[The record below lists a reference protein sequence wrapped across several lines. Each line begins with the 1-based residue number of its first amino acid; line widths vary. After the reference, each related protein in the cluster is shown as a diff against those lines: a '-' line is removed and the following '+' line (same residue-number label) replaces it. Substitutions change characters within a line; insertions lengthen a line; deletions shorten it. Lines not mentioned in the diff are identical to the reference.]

1 MQKNEGYMY
10 DEPYAPAGM
19 GREFI
24 NAPDVRKPLSEFV
37 GASEEFN
44 LGAYFGGATEFE
56 PWDPWSLSK
65 LSKVSANNPDVAWL
79 REAELKHGRIAM
91 LAFVGILITAGDVHF
106 GASTFSDAADAGWPL
121 ALGSIQKSSPG
132 IFFQGLG
139 AIAIV
144 EGVSN
149 NNQARNGAWWDGL
162 WFGEREGSVV
172 AGDLGWD
179 PLKLMP
185 KDPVAA
191 KKMQLKELKN
201 GRLAMLAVIVTTA
214 ATQPTTPRDLTTTL
228 THPRPRPRPRAV
240 RGVVVGVAV
249 RTARE
254 PTGVRTPR
262 RALSTAASLPSSV
275 SHCLCALCGVGR
287 ASSRDTSTRASTP
300 SLRQNR
306 SHTGGGAAPLAV
318 RGGASSVR
326 RMRAPAYTPP
336 RASGPRAHTVVS
348 MVHAAYMLLS
358 RAGVAP

>member
-1 MQKNEGYMY
+1 MLASLSSVGYVAPSVGHVATRAGSVVMRKDVGRYMY

-24 NAPDVRKPLSEFV
+24 NEPDVRKPLSEYV

-44 LGAYFGGATEFE
+44 LAAYFGGATEFE

-91 LAFVGILITAGDVHF
+91 LAFVGILFTAGDVHF
-106 GASTFSDAADAGWPL
+106 GAGAFSDAADAGW
-121 ALGSIQKSSPG
+121 ANSLGAIQKSNPG

-149 NNQARNGAWWDGL
+149 GNQARKGPWWDGL

-185 KDPVAA
+185 KDPKAA
-191 KKMQLKELKN
+191 KLMQLKELKN
-201 GRLAMLAVIVTTA
+201 GRLAMLAVMGIFSGY
-214 ATQPTTPRDLTTTL
+214 LN
-228 THPRPRPRPRAV
+228 
-240 RGVVVGVAV
+240 
-249 RTARE
+249 
-254 PTGVRTPR
+254 TGIDPF
-262 RALSTAASLPSSV
+262 A
-275 SHCLCALCGVGR
+275 
-287 ASSRDTSTRASTP
+287 
-300 SLRQNR
+300 
-306 SHTGGGAAPLAV
+306 
-318 RGGASSVR
+318 
-326 RMRAPAYTPP
+326 
-336 RASGPRAHTVVS
+336 
-348 MVHAAYMLLS
+348 
-358 RAGVAP
+358 